1 MRRVGHDSAEP
12 STRTLAE
19 GLVAGRADQNMA
31 NNEVRVI
38 IAGGG
43 TGGHLFPG
51 VAVAKEIWKRYGA
64 ADIRFVI
71 GRRKMESEILTR
83 LGFPQ
88 VTIYVE
94 GIKGRG
100 WKKGSLVL
108 LKLPYSFFQS
118 LSILKR
124 FSPHLVLG
132 VGGYSAGPVCVAARI
147 MGIPTA
153 IHEQNSFPG
162 VTNRLLCRIVN
173 RVFISFA
180 VSRERFPG
188 GAIYLTGN
196 PIREELLVEHNAHR
210 KTNERFTIL
219 VVGGSLGARAINRAF
234 VAALEILKGKGKD
247 PLIIHQSGETDYG
260 RVVEEYKERG
270 FEGDIMQFIQD
281 MAEAYNKADI
291 VVSRAGA
298 TTVSELATLGKPS
311 ILVPYPYAAN
321 RHQETN
327 ALMLVQVGG
336 AEMILEKDLSGE
348 SLAGLLMR
356 YMDDRRALEEMGKQA
371 AKTGRRDAAKLIVDH
386 LEAMRR

>member
-1 MRRVGHDSAEP
+1 MRRVGH
-12 STRTLAE
+12 
-19 GLVAGRADQNMA
+19 RADLNMA

-51 VAVAKEIWKRYGA
+51 VAVAKEIERKYGR

-88 VTIYVE
+88 ETIHVE

-100 WKKGSLVL
+100 WKNGIMVL

-118 LSILKR
+118 VSILKR

-132 VGGYSAGPVCVAARI
+132 VGGYSAGPVCLAARI

-173 RVFISFA
+173 KVFMSFEE
-180 VSRERFPG
+180 SREHFPG
-188 GAIYLTGN
+188 GTLCLTGN
-196 PIREELLVEHNAHR
+196 PIREELLGEKNAHK

-219 VVGGSLGARAINRAF
+219 VVGGSLGARPINRAF
-234 VAALEILKGKGKD
+234 VAAMEILKAKGKD
-247 PLIIHQSGETDYG
+247 PFVIHQSGETDYG
-260 RVVEEYKERG
+260 RVLEEYKQRG
-270 FEGDIMQFIQD
+270 LEGDIMPFIQD
-281 MAEAYNKADI
+281 MAEAYRQADM

-298 TTVSELATLGKPS
+298 TTVSELAALGKPS

-327 ALMLVQVGG
+327 ALMLVQVEG

-348 SLAGLLMR
+348 SLAELLMK
-356 YMDDRRALEEMGKQA
+356 YMDDRKALEKMGMQA
-371 AKTGRRDAAKLIVDH
+371 AKMGRRDAAKVIVDH